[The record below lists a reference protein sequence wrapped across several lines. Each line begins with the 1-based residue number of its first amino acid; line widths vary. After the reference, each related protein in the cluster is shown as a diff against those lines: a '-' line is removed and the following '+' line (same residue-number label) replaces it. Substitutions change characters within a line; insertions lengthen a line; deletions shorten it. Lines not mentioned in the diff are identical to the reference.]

1 MTTVTHHVI
10 IDQKEVN
17 NLRLLPHSE
26 YVILSETTTV
36 CEGDYDYCCNF
47 KNKFTEEIPYPLCD
61 MEEEY

>member
-47 KNKFTEEIPYPLCD
+47 KNKFKKLKKILRKRYRGW
-61 MEEEY
+61 